1 MSSNAST
8 YLPLSASSPLI
19 ETLMAH
25 YGLPH
30 GLFDEYRFWERA
42 DSGAVSI
49 APAGAEP
56 GGYDYESFGML
67 VLRKGDRGSSAS
79 TAFLRRFGHMA
90 TRNRVDLEGTG
101 LADYLAGGTIDFGA
115 DDEEHPRR
123 GFVVVVGPNGPV
135 GRAVWRHVNGRLL
148 LESELARPYRILEP
162 VTLP

>member
-8 YLPLSASSPLI
+8 YLPLPATSPLL
-19 ETLMAH
+19 ETLMSH
-25 YGLPH
+25 YGLPG

-42 DSGAVSI
+42 DSGAVSV

-56 GGYDYESFGML
+56 GNYEYESFGML

-90 TRNRVDLEGTG
+90 TRNRVDLEGAQ
-101 LADYLAGGTIDFGA
+101 LADYLAGGTIDCGA
-115 DDEEHPRR
+115 DDEDQR

-135 GRAVWRHVNGRLL
+135 GRAVWRHVDGRLL